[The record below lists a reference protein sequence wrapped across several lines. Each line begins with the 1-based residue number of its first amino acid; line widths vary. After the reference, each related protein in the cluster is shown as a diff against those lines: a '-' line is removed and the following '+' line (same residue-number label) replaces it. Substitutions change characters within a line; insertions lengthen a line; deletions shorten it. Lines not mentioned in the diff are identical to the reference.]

1 MAIFGL
7 QSGHM
12 KTKMSVKDLG
22 TSVRDL
28 KTSVRDLKTSG
39 RDLKTSVRD
48 GAAYSLLPFAR

>member
-12 KTKMSVKDLG
+12 KTKMSVKNLKM
-22 TSVRDL
+22 SVRDL
-28 KTSVRDLKTSG
+28 KMSG
-39 RDLKTSVRD
+39 RD